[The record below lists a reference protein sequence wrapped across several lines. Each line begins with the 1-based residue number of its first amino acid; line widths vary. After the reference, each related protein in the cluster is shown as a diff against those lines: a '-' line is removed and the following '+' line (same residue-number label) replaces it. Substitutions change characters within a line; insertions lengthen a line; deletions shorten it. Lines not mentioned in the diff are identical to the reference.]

1 MLLLRPLSQNT
12 ADMTLREYV
21 PFYKRN
27 LKVAFPVMITQA
39 GQVLVQLAD
48 NIMVGHLGAAQLAG
62 VSFANA
68 IIMIGLVFAIGFAQ
82 GVTPVVGQHFG
93 KGDGRAVAVALSN
106 SAALNAIMAVVL
118 TGIMLTVGAFM
129 DRMGQDPEVLRY
141 ARQYYFIIVAGFIP
155 MIAFFNVR
163 FFSEGIG
170 NTRNEMWITI
180 GTNILNI
187 FLNWVLI
194 YGKLGAPALGVA
206 GAAWST
212 LISRVLGAIA
222 FLIILLRVEEYRKFV
237 RLTPRRAVH
246 LREMLRQLKL
256 SLPISLQNLLEVT
269 AFSFAAIMVGW
280 MGKYQLAAHQIAQNL
295 SSLSFMIATGIGAAA
310 TIRVSHQ
317 FGAGR
322 REDAYH
328 AGIAAVHMAVAIMVF
343 FGLLFI
349 SLHRVIPFIYTE
361 DPAVIPIAGRL
372 IIILALYQ
380 VFDAVQLASRSSLL
394 GLKDINIP
402 TVFSGISYY
411 VICLPSAYLLG
422 FTFGLGP
429 DGVWIGLLLGLA
441 VAALLFNVRF
451 RRVCRRYIT
460 NSRQASPSHLEE

>member
-1 MLLLRPLSQNT
+1 
-12 ADMTLREYV
+12 MTLREYL
-21 PFYKRN
+21 PFYRRN
-27 LKVAFPVMITQA
+27 LKVAFPVMVTQA

-48 NIMVGHLGAAQLAG
+48 NIMVGHLGAAELAG

-93 KGDGRAVAVALSN
+93 KGDGKSVAVALSN
-106 SAALNAIMAVVL
+106 SAVLNAIMAVVL
-118 TGIMLTVGAFM
+118 TGIMLTVGFFM
-129 DRMGQDPEVLRY
+129 DHMGQDPEVLGH
-141 ARQYYFIIVAGFIP
+141 AREYYFIIVAGFIP

-180 GTNILNI
+180 GTNLLNI

-194 YGKLGAPALGVA
+194 YGNLGAPALGVA
-206 GAAWST
+206 GAAWAT
-212 LISRVLGAIA
+212 LISRILGAVT
-222 FLIILLRVEEYRKFV
+222 FLIILFRVEEYRKFV
-237 RLTPRRAVH
+237 RLTPPRPIR
-246 LREMLRQLKL
+246 LSEIYRQFKL
-256 SLPISLQNLLEVT
+256 SLPVSLQSLLEVT

-280 MGKYQLAAHQIAQNL
+280 IGKYELAAHQIAQNL

-322 REDAYH
+322 RKDAYH

-343 FGLLFI
+343 FGILFV
-349 SLHRVIPFIYTE
+349 SLHKYIPFIYTD
-361 DPAVIPIAGRL
+361 DPNVIPIAGRL
-372 IIILALYQ
+372 IIILSLYQ

-402 TVFSGISYY
+402 LIFSAISYY
-411 VICLPSAYLLG
+411 AVCLPSAYLLG

-441 VAALLFNVRF
+441 VAAVLFCTRFVRISK
-451 RRVCRRYIT
+451 RYY
-460 NSRQASPSHLEE
+460 SEKSLQASPSHSDE

>member
-1 MLLLRPLSQNT
+1 
-12 ADMTLREYV
+12 
-21 PFYKRN
+21 
-27 LKVAFPVMITQA
+27 
-39 GQVLVQLAD
+39 
-48 NIMVGHLGAAQLAG
+48 
-62 VSFANA
+62 
-68 IIMIGLVFAIGFAQ
+68 MIGLVFAIGFAQ

-93 KGDGRAVAVALSN
+93 RGDGRAVAVALSN
-106 SAALNAIMAVVL
+106 SAALNAVMAVIL
-118 TGIMLTVGAFM
+118 TCIMLTTGAFM

-141 ARQYYFIIVAGFIP
+141 AKEYYFIIVAGFIP

-212 LISRVLGAIA
+212 LISRILGAIA
-222 FLIILLRVEEYRKFV
+222 FLIILFRVEEYRKFV
-237 RLTPRRAVH
+237 RLTPRHAVH
-246 LREMLRQLKL
+246 LREMLRQLRL
-256 SLPISLQNLLEVT
+256 SLPVSLQNLLEVT

-317 FGAGR
+317 SGAGR
-322 REDAYH
+322 HQDAYH
-328 AGIAAVHMAVAIMVF
+328 AGIAAVHMAVAIMVG
-343 FGLLFI
+343 FGLVFI
-349 SLHRVIPFIYTE
+349 SLHRVIPFMYTD
-361 DPAVIPIAGRL
+361 DPAVIHIAGRL
-372 IIILALYQ
+372 IVILALYQ

-402 TVFSGISYY
+402 LMFSAISYY

-441 VAALLFNVRF
+441 VAAVLFNLRF
-451 RRVCRRYIT
+451 RKVCRRLIYSE
-460 NSRQASPSHLEE
+460 NSLQASPSHSEE

>member
-1 MLLLRPLSQNT
+1 M
-12 ADMTLREYV
+12 
-21 PFYKRN
+21 
-27 LKVAFPVMITQA
+27 AFPVMITQA

-93 KGDGRAVAVALSN
+93 RGDGRAVAVALSN
-106 SAALNAIMAVVL
+106 SAALNAVMAVIL
-118 TGIMLTVGAFM
+118 TGIMLTTGAFM

-141 ARQYYFIIVAGFIP
+141 AKEYYFIIVAGFIP

-212 LISRVLGAIA
+212 LISRILGAIA
-222 FLIILLRVEEYRKFV
+222 FLIILFRVEGYRKFV
-237 RLTPRRAVH
+237 RLTPRHAVH
-246 LREMLRQLKL
+246 LREMLRQLRL
-256 SLPISLQNLLEVT
+256 SLPVSLQNLLEVT

-317 FGAGR
+317 SGAGR
-322 REDAYH
+322 HQDAYH
-328 AGIAAVHMAVAIMVF
+328 AGIAAVHMAVAIMVG
-343 FGLLFI
+343 FGLVFI
-349 SLHRVIPFIYTE
+349 SLHRVIPFMYTD
-361 DPAVIPIAGRL
+361 DPAVIHIAGRL
-372 IIILALYQ
+372 IVILALYQ

-402 TVFSGISYY
+402 LMFSAISYY

-441 VAALLFNVRF
+441 VAAVLFNLRF
-451 RRVCRRYIT
+451 RKVCRRLIYSE
-460 NSRQASPSHLEE
+460 NSLQASPSHSEE

>member
-1 MLLLRPLSQNT
+1 
-12 ADMTLREYV
+12 
-21 PFYKRN
+21 
-27 LKVAFPVMITQA
+27 MITQA

-48 NIMVGHLGAAQLAG
+48 NIMVGHLGAAELAG

-68 IIMIGLVFAIGFAQ
+68 IIMIGLVFAIGFTQ
-82 GVTPVVGQHFG
+82 GVTPVIGQHFG
-93 KGDGRAVAVALSN
+93 KGDGRAVASALCN
-106 SAALNAIMAVVL
+106 SAVLNTVMAVVL

-129 DRMGQDPEVLRY
+129 DRMGQDPEVL
-141 ARQYYFIIVAGFIP
+141 AHAKDYYFIIVAGFIP

-180 GTNILNI
+180 GTNLINI

-194 YGKLGAPALGVA
+194 YGNLGAPRLGVA
-206 GAAWST
+206 GAAWAT

-222 FLIILLRVEEYRKFV
+222 FLFILFRVEEYRKFV
-237 RLTPRRAVH
+237 RLTPRSPIH
-246 LREMLRQLKL
+246 LSEIYRQLKM
-256 SLPISLQNLLEVT
+256 SIPVSLQNLLEVT

-280 MGKYQLAAHQIAQNL
+280 MGKYELAAHQIAQNL
-295 SSLSFMIATGIGAAA
+295 SSLSFMITTGIGSAA

-322 REDAYH
+322 RRDAFH
-328 AGIAAVHMAVAIMVF
+328 AGVAAVHMAMAIMVF
-343 FGLLFI
+343 FGILFI
-349 SLHRVIPFIYTE
+349 SLHRLIPYMYT
-361 DPAVIPIAGRL
+361 DDTAVIPIAGKL

-380 VFDAVQLASRSSLL
+380 IFDAIQLASRSSLL

-402 TVFSGISYY
+402 TVFSAISYY
-411 VICLPSAYLLG
+411 AICLPCAYLLG

-429 DGVWIGLLLGLA
+429 EGVWIGLLLGLA
-441 VAALLFNVRF
+441 AAALMFCTRFVRISK
-451 RRVCRRYIT
+451 RYIAT
-460 NSRQASPSHLEE
+460 E

>member
-1 MLLLRPLSQNT
+1 
-12 ADMTLREYV
+12 MTLKDYI

-93 KGDGRAVAVALSN
+93 RGDGRAVAVALSN
-106 SAALNAIMAVVL
+106 SAALNAVMAVIL
-118 TGIMLTVGAFM
+118 TGIMLTTGAFM

-141 ARQYYFIIVAGFIP
+141 AKEYYFIIVAGFIP

-212 LISRVLGAIA
+212 LISRILGAIA
-222 FLIILLRVEEYRKFV
+222 FLIILFRVEGYRKFV
-237 RLTPRRAVH
+237 RLTPRHAVH
-246 LREMLRQLKL
+246 LREMLRQLRL
-256 SLPISLQNLLEVT
+256 SLPVSLQNLLEVT

-317 FGAGR
+317 SGAGR
-322 REDAYH
+322 HQDAYH
-328 AGIAAVHMAVAIMVF
+328 AGIAAVHMAVAIMVG
-343 FGLLFI
+343 FGLVFI
-349 SLHRVIPFIYTE
+349 SLHRVIPFMYTD
-361 DPAVIPIAGRL
+361 DPAVIHIAGRL
-372 IIILALYQ
+372 IVILALYQ

-402 TVFSGISYY
+402 LMFSAISYY

-441 VAALLFNVRF
+441 VAAVLFNLRF
-451 RRVCRRYIT
+451 RKVCRRLIYSE
-460 NSRQASPSHLEE
+460 NSLQASPSHSEE

>member
-1 MLLLRPLSQNT
+1 
-12 ADMTLREYV
+12 MTLREYV

-222 FLIILLRVEEYRKFV
+222 FLIILFRVEEYRKFV

-256 SLPISLQNLLEVT
+256 SLPI
-269 AFSFAAIMVGW
+269 GW

-361 DPAVIPIAGRL
+361 DPY
-372 IIILALYQ
+372 IL
-380 VFDAVQLASRSSLL
+380 RIRPSSL
-394 GLKDINIP
+394 
-402 TVFSGISYY
+402 
-411 VICLPSAYLLG
+411 
-422 FTFGLGP
+422 
-429 DGVWIGLLLGLA
+429 
-441 VAALLFNVRF
+441 
-451 RRVCRRYIT
+451 
-460 NSRQASPSHLEE
+460 

>member
-93 KGDGRAVAVALSN
+93 KGDGRSVAVALSN

-118 TGIMLTVGAFM
+118 TCIMLTVGAFM
-129 DRMGQDPEVLRY
+129 GRMGQDPEVLGY
-141 ARQYYFIIVAGFIP
+141 ARQYYFIIVSGFIP

-212 LISRVLGAIA
+212 LISRILGSIA
-222 FLIILLRVEEYRKFV
+222 FLIILFRVEEYRKFV
-237 RLTPRRAVH
+237 RLTPRHAVH

-372 IIILALYQ
+372 IIILALFQ

-411 VICLPSAYLLG
+411 IICLPSAYLLG